1 MEGNVKEKVRK
12 RAAQIEAF
20 MLKTRELP
28 SRASGFRV
36 EKQLSLYPPTF
47 RNFSA
52 FFLFFSLPLSFF
64 FSFSAKLRTKSVKIV
79 KTDDGDAIAASK
91 CIFTSSDGDSMRLAS
106 CSIDYAF

>member
-1 MEGNVKEKVRK
+1 MKEKVRK

-52 FFLFFSLPLSFF
+52 FFSLLFTAAELFLLF
-64 FSFSAKLRTKSVKIV
+64 LR
-79 KTDDGDAIAASK
+79 
-91 CIFTSSDGDSMRLAS
+91 
-106 CSIDYAF
+106 